1 MLDVLLII
9 AAVIV
14 FLGIVMLLW
23 PLRVRFQVWP
33 GRAQLN
39 IRYLLMHMQMNFL
52 TGASTVR
59 FAGLTVASGM
69 ADEKEPKEEKP
80 KADEKPKAEKK
91 KGPSIRERLQK
102 VGPSE
107 REKGR
112 ILWEHR
118 PLLRRVLIKMA
129 KLVGRLIRA
138 WRLDHAKLVLVM
150 GLDNPASTGIAA
162 GCIYAAL
169 PSLQMSLPRWQ
180 IAFVPE
186 FTQAHVAV
194 DADIA
199 LRLIPLEPL
208 YQIIRTL
215 GTLPWRGL
223 WKLKAALQQS

>member
-14 FLGIVMLLW
+14 FLGIVLLLW
-23 PLRVRFQVWP
+23 PLRVRFQMWP
-33 GRAQLN
+33 GRGQID
-39 IRYLLMHMQMNFL
+39 IRYVLIHVHLNFL
-52 TGASTVR
+52 TGDSAVR
-59 FAGLTVASGM
+59 FAGLKIASGIEEKKPKEE
-69 ADEKEPKEEKP
+69 APKEPKEEK
-80 KADEKPKAEKK
+80 E

-102 VGPSE
+102 VGPAE

-118 PLLRRVLIKMA
+118 PLLRRVLIHMA

-138 WRLDHAKLVLVM
+138 WRLDHAKLALVM

-169 PSLQMSLPRWQ
+169 PSLQMSLPRWR

-186 FTQAHVAV
+186 FTRAHVAV

>member
-9 AAVIV
+9 AAVVV
-14 FLGIVMLLW
+14 FLGIVMLVW
-23 PLRVRFQVWP
+23 PLRIRFQMWP
-33 GRAQLN
+33 GRAQLDV
-39 IRYLLMHMQMNFL
+39 RYVLIHIHLNFR
-52 TGASTVR
+52 TGDSAVR
-59 FAGLTVASGM
+59 FAGLTVASGTS
-69 ADEKEPKEEKP
+69 DEKKPEEEKP
-80 KADEKPKAEKK
+80 KDVKK
-91 KGPSIRERLQK
+91 KGPSIRERLMK

-107 REKGR
+107 RGKGR

-118 PLLRRVLIKMA
+118 PLLRRVLIQMA
-129 KLVGRLIRA
+129 RLVGRLIRS
-138 WRLDHAKLVLVM
+138 WRLDHAKLAFVM
-150 GLDNPASTGIAA
+150 GLDNPASTGVAA

-186 FTQAHVAV
+186 FTRAHVAV

-208 YQIIRTL
+208 YQILRTL

-223 WKLKAALQQS
+223 WKLKTALGQS